1 MVNEANVQH
10 ASRFIFSI
18 NVYKYKRRTERHL
31 LSGLLLSSHLN
42 MFRWGRLRAAAVN
55 EQDEGTWKCSSTLFN
70 QVAHQILMQLQK
82 VLSCDRFS
90 AYLTAADLRALLK
103 LSYTHTDAQVFHWC
117 LPEKHSY
124 SKNQTGRFHLKFQ
137 QSNFYMELKF
147 QRFPSLDHFT
157 NLVLIHFYF

>member
-10 ASRFIFSI
+10 ASLFSCRFIFSI
-18 NVYKYKRRTERHL
+18 NVYKYKRGTERHL

-103 LSYTHTDAQVFHWC
+103 HSFKYTHTDTGAFHWC
-117 LPEKHSY
+117 LPEKHTSRLLMRQELNTSHKGVSSY
-124 SKNQTGRFHLKFQ
+124 Q
-137 QSNFYMELKF
+137 
-147 QRFPSLDHFT
+147 
-157 NLVLIHFYF
+157 

>member
-103 LSYTHTDAQVFHWC
+103 LSYTHTHTQTHKSFTGVYLKNTHTARTKLVDFTSSFSSQTSIWNLNFSGSHHWII
-117 LPEKHSY
+117 L
-124 SKNQTGRFHLKFQ
+124 R
-137 QSNFYMELKF
+137 
-147 QRFPSLDHFT
+147 
-157 NLVLIHFYF
+157 I